1 MNKRALVIEDDADIA
16 NLVAVSLRDIHIQAD
31 IINNGADGLRYAT
44 SRSYDVIILDIMLPG
59 LDGIEVCRRIRQQQI
74 TTPILML
81 TARTEEIDKVVA
93 IDLGADDYITKPF
106 SIREFLSRVKARIRR
121 FDADNAPG
129 VVGQLPRYVYGDLVL
144 DVATRRVV
152 LGNMSI
158 DLTAKEFD
166 LLTLFM
172 KHPGRA
178 FSRLELLELVWG
190 YSYQGYEHT
199 VNSHINRLRMKI
211 EIKPATPRFILT
223 VWAVGYKFTDESAD
237 ALCSVH

>member
-1 MNKRALVIEDDADIA
+1 
-16 NLVAVSLRDIHIQAD
+16 
-31 IINNGADGLRYAT
+31 
-44 SRSYDVIILDIMLPG
+44 MLPG
-59 LDGIEVCRRIRQQQI
+59 LDGIEVCRRIRQQQV

-81 TARTEEIDKVVA
+81 TARTEEIDKILA

-106 SIREFLSRVKARIRR
+106 SIRELLARVKARIRR

-129 VVGQLPRYVYGDLVL
+129 VMSQLPRYAYGELTL

-152 LGNMSI
+152 LRGKAI
-158 DLTAKEFD
+158 DVTAKEFD

-172 KHPGRA
+172 KHPGRV
-178 FSRLELLELVWG
+178 FSRMELLELVWG

-211 EIKPATPRFILT
+211 EQKPAAPRFILT
-223 VWAVGYKFTDESAD
+223 VWAVGYKFTAD
-237 ALCSVH
+237 PADPVCSVL